1 MTLEEG
7 YNIVDGKYKKNNSD
21 LKYYTNIET
30 FHKIVKSGYIE
41 AQYYPANTYT
51 YGKGTQPKEGFDKE
65 VCFVRSDRTP
75 DTQGG
80 FELSHD
86 IGDIN
91 FCFSKQTLENVFGK
105 VKPID
110 EYPVQA
116 IYFLKENLIPTL
128 KNNINSWWKTY
139 HYKNVINKIDEL
151 KKYLTMSIDEK
162 KKIIFELTKSN
173 IIDGKIY
180 PPMLSRHGIDEIN
193 SKKYGIPY
201 IESQY
206 NNREKME
213 SRVRT
218 RDKNLSIKYAD
229 KVLIPD
235 YLKNDSKIL
244 LDVQKLKKQNIQVDF
259 YECRFPREEKK
270 YIDKLKKNNII

>member
-7 YNIVDGKYKKNNSD
+7 YNIVNGVYKKNNSD
-21 LKYYTNIET
+21 LKYYTDIET

-51 YGKGTQPKEGFDKE
+51 YGKGEPKKGFDKE

-91 FCFSKQTLENVFGK
+91 FCFSKQTLESAFGK

-116 IYFLKENLIPTL
+116 IHFLKENLIPTL

-139 HYKNVINKIDEL
+139 RYNDVIKKIDDL
-151 KKYLTMSIDEK
+151 KKYLTMSNEEK
-162 KKIIFELTKSN
+162 KKIISELTKNNS
-173 IIDGKIY
+173 IDGKIY
-180 PPMLSRHGIDEIN
+180 PPMLNKFGIDEIN
-193 SKKYGIPY
+193 NKKYGIPY
-201 IESQY
+201 VESQY

-218 RDKNLSIKYAD
+218 KDKNLSIKYAD
-229 KVLIPD
+229 RVLIPD
-235 YLKNDSKIL
+235 YLKTDAKIL
-244 LDVQKLKKQNIQVDF
+244 LDVQKLKKQNIPVDF
-259 YECRFPREEKK
+259 YKCKFPREKEK
-270 YIDKLKKNNII
+270 YIDKLSKK